1 MKKQAW
7 TIIKITLSFLTLLV
21 LISCSK
27 SINEKPNIIIVMT
40 DDQGYGD
47 LGFNGNE
54 IIKTPNLDQFAS
66 ESINFTNYHVGTT
79 CSPTRAGFITGRNCL
94 RNGVWHTNAGCS
106 LLNQDEV
113 TIGDVFLDA
122 GYETG
127 LFGKWHLGDNYSFL
141 PEQRGFKE
149 TFTTRAGVL
158 VKHQII
164 GIITTRMIFTLEM
177 VSQRKVKDIVLMF
190 FLMKPFH
197 L

>member
-1 MKKQAW
+1 MKEQARI
-7 TIIKITLSFLTLLV
+7 IIKVTLSFLTFAL

-113 TIGDVFLDA
+113 TMGDVFLDA
-122 GYETG
+122 GYATG
-127 LFGKWHLGDNYSFL
+127 LFGKWHLGDNYSFY
-141 PEQRGFKE
+141 QSKE
-149 TFTTRAGVL
+149 VLKRHFITRAGVL

-164 GIITTRMIFTLEM
+164 GITTTRMIFTLEM
-177 VSQRKVKDIVLMF
+177 VILRRAKDIALMF